1 MSNTV
6 AKCPHC
12 GYTCEFRH
20 MHDAAHGIEG
30 THMVGSERFECS
42 QCGHS
47 VSLHSPGAE
56 RFTFIL
62 DGRKDC
68 EPA

>member
-1 MSNTV
+1 MNIV

-12 GYTCEFRH
+12 GYTCAFRH
-20 MHDAAHGIEG
+20 MHDSPYGMEGAH
-30 THMVGSERFECS
+30 MSGSERFECS

-56 RFTFIL
+56 QFKFIL
-62 DGRKDC
+62 DGRK
-68 EPA
+68 ANATG